1 MIEFVIGF
9 VILLF
14 ILSRIIPA
22 LRYPVTKTKGPDGEY
37 YIVRDMKDKTSAV
50 ANLAK
55 IRKECFRLK
64 DVVIRDY
71 PDDDR
76 TKRLIQN
83 LTPERT
89 LFSEATPDSQ
99 FTSHTKNKGEAII
112 FCLRQRDKDENLV
125 DLNTMMFVA
134 IHEMGHVISASVG
147 HNDEFWKN
155 FRWLLEIAT
164 KHGFYKNVDYKTQ
177 PQEYCGMVI
186 TDNPALD

>member
-1 MIEFVIGF
+1 MGF
-9 VILLF
+9 VILIF
-14 ILSRIIPA
+14 ILSRVIPA

-37 YIVRDMKDKTSAV
+37 YIVRDMNDKTNAV
-50 ANLAK
+50 ANLAN

-64 DVVIRDY
+64 DVVIREH

-76 TKRLIQN
+76 SKRLIEN

-112 FCLRQRDKDENLV
+112 FCLRQRDKDEKLV
-125 DLNTMMFVA
+125 DMNTMMFVA
-134 IHEMGHVISASVG
+134 IHEMGHVISATVG
-147 HNDEFWKN
+147 HNDEFWDN
-155 FRWLLEIAT
+155 FRWLLGIAT
-164 KHGFYKNVDYKTQ
+164 KHGFYKNVDYKAQ

>member
-1 MIEFVIGF
+1 MIEFVVGF

-14 ILSRIIPA
+14 ILSRVIPA

-37 YIVRDMKDKTSAV
+37 YIVRDMNDKTNAV
-50 ANLAK
+50 ANLAN

-64 DVVIRDY
+64 DVVVREH

-76 TKRLIQN
+76 AKRLLQN

-112 FCLRQRDKDENLV
+112 FCLRQRDKDEKLV
-125 DLNTMMFVA
+125 DMNTMMFVA
-134 IHEMGHVISASVG
+134 IHEMGHVISATVG
-147 HNDEFWKN
+147 HNDEFWEN
-155 FRWLLEIAT
+155 FRWLLGIAT